1 MRRILASIIGIL
13 CIGSAAWA
21 QYPTVDAT
29 VTTATDSVVDKY
41 TLTNT
46 TANDI
51 FEFSVYAPG
60 TAANVITSF
69 TTSQE
74 AWYAGISRANDE
86 FTCISWFFV
95 SETSAT
101 SIAPGGSA
109 DFSFTTTAGVPTTY
123 DYTFRDTN
131 VNWIWDDMSGWNS
144 GNTILPVPAP
154 VSEPSSIAALGI
166 GLLPLGTCLLRK
178 RRQKD

>member
-1 MRRILASIIGIL
+1 MKRVLASIIGLL
-13 CIGSAAWA
+13 CISSAAWA
-21 QYPTVDAT
+21 QYPAVSAT
-29 VTTATDSVVDKY
+29 VNTIGDSIVYTY

-60 TAANVITSF
+60 AAASVMTSF
-69 TTSQE
+69 ATSKE
-74 AWYAGISRANDE
+74 AWYAGISRANDD
-86 FTCISWFFV
+86 FTCVSWFLV

-109 DFSFTTTAGVPTTY
+109 DFSFSTTARVPSTNS
-123 DYTFRDTN
+123 YTWGDTN
-131 VNWIWDDMSGWNS
+131 GNWTWDDMSGWNP

-154 VSEPSSIAALGI
+154 VPEPSSIAALGI
-166 GLLPLGTCLLRK
+166 GLLPFGTCLVRK
-178 RRQKD
+178 RRQTN